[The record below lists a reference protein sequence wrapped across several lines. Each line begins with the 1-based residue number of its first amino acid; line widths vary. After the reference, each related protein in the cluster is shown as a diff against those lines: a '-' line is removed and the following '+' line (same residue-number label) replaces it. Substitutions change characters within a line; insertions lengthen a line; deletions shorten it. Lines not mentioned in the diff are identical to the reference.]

1 MNLLERFFKLRENGT
16 TLRREVLAGM
26 TTFAAMS
33 YIIVVNPLIL
43 KNAGMDQTG
52 LITVTALAAAILT
65 ALMALATNY
74 PLCMAPGMG
83 LNAFFTFGVCLG
95 MRVPWQAA
103 LGLVFYSG
111 CLFCMLSVAGIRK
124 LLIDSIPN
132 DLKIAI
138 SCGIGLFIAFI
149 GLKNGGIIVGNPE
162 TLVTLGNL
170 ASPGPMLVLGGI
182 ILGAALVFHRVP
194 GAVILPILA
203 ITLAGVFIP
212 GADGSALT
220 HLPGRFIG
228 TPASISPLFLAFDL
242 GYLWRH
248 FSFAFPIVL
257 TFLFVEVFDNMG
269 TLIAVTKRAGLM
281 KPDGTIPRVERAFVA
296 DAGAAMIGS
305 ALGTSSVVS
314 YIESAAGVEEGGRTG
329 LTGLAVAVCFL
340 LALVF
345 TPLIAAVP
353 QVATAPALVLVGLL
367 MMQGLSDLDFHDF
380 LTAAPAFLTML
391 IMPLAFSISEGIGVG
406 FISYVAIRLLA
417 GKGREVSLVAYVL
430 AALFLLHDLTRAV
443 G

>member
-1 MNLLERFFKLRENGT
+1 MNLFERFFKLRENRT
-16 TLRREVLAGM
+16 TFHREILAGM

-43 KNAGMDQTG
+43 KNAGMEQAG
-52 LITVTALAAAILT
+52 LITVTALAAAIMT
-65 ALMALATNY
+65 TLMALATNY
-74 PLCMAPGMG
+74 PVCMAPGMG
-83 LNAFFTFGVCLG
+83 LNAFFTFSVCLG
-95 MRVPWQAA
+95 MHVPWQAA
-103 LGLVFYSG
+103 LGMVFYSG
-111 CLFCMLSVAGIRK
+111 CLFFILSIAGIRK
-124 LLIDSIPN
+124 LLMDSIPN

-149 GLKNGGIIVGNPE
+149 GLKNGGIITGNPE

-170 ASPGPMLVLGGI
+170 SIHNPGPLLVLLGI
-182 ILGAALVFHRVP
+182 LLSAALVFHRVP
-194 GAVILPILA
+194 GAVILPIIG
-203 ITLAGVFIP
+203 ITVAGLFVK
-212 GADGSALT
+212 GADGVALT
-220 HLPGRFIG
+220 HLPERIVGA
-228 TPASISPLFLAFDL
+228 PAPISSLFLAFDL

-248 FSFAFPIVL
+248 FSSAFPIVL

-329 LTGLAVAVCFL
+329 LTGLTVAACFILSL
-340 LALVF
+340 LL
-345 TPLIAAVP
+345 TPLITAVP
-353 QVATAPALVLVGLL
+353 TLATAPALVIVGIL
-367 MMQGLSDLDFHDF
+367 MMQGLSDLDFTDF
-380 LTAAPAFLTML
+380 LTVAPAFLTML

-406 FISYVAIRLLA
+406 FISYVGIRLLA
-417 GKGREVSLVAYVL
+417 GKGRQVAPIAYGL
-430 AALFLLHDLTRAV
+430 AGLFLIHYLVR
-443 G
+443 